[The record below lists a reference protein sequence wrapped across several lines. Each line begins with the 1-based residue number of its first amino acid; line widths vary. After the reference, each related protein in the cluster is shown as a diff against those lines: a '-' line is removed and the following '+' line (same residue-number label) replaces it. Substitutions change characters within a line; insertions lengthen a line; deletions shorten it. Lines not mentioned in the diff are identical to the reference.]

1 VVAKILKSIP
11 EESADPF
18 SKFIDENDES
28 DSDARMDD
36 QIDLLPCLQ
45 ALTSFVNLL
54 TPIEYASNLG

>member
-1 VVAKILKSIP
+1 MVAKILKSIP

-18 SKFIDENDES
+18 SKFINENEQS
-28 DSDARMDD
+28 DSDALMED

-45 ALTSFVNLL
+45 GLTSFVNLL